1 MDWLPD
7 DHPNA
12 RVLGVNYETNL
23 FEWSS
28 NKNQNC
34 PCEKK
39 GTLHNRAEELLH
51 SLAASHVGQN
61 RPIIWIGHSMGGL
74 ILKSIIIQALDSS
87 DESIQNLAKNTEAI
101 LFLGTPHK
109 GSAVA
114 KLKQHV
120 RYILSP
126 TIEVKELE
134 ENSSYLLNLHEKFLN
149 YIKQHKDNNVQVVS
163 VSEGVPTI
171 ITAFKLPFHVVT
183 EQSARMEYGDF
194 YVLNVDHLGL
204 SKPYYRQSFLYQRL
218 LRIVREVILQREK
231 KLLEELDRE
240 NKLNAVDNGYDYISS
255 IFYDGI
261 HF

>member
-7 DHPNA
+7 DYPNA

-51 SLAASHVGQN
+51 SLAESHVGEN

-87 DESIQNLAKNTEAI
+87 DESIRNLAKNTQAI

-114 KLKQHV
+114 KLKQHI

-134 ENSSYLLNLHEKFLN
+134 ENSSYLLNLHENFLN
-149 YIKQHKDNNVQVVS
+149 YIKQHKDNVQVVS

-183 EQSARMEYGDF
+183 EQSARIEYGDF
-194 YVLNVDHLGL
+194 YTLNVDHLGL
-204 SKPYYRQSFLYQRL
+204 SKPFYRQSFLYQRL
-218 LRIVREVILQREK
+218 LRMIKEVKLQREK
-231 KLLEELDRE
+231 KLMESLDRQE
-240 NKLNAVDNGYDYISS
+240 KLNAANDEYGYLSS
-255 IFYDGI
+255 IYDGI